1 MDKAFESMT
10 QEADPY
16 EKAAQNCAIPCL
28 TTPLKMFSHLKCNST
43 YSIYFVYILSF

>member
-1 MDKAFESMT
+1 MAQDFLDKALGSMMT

-16 EKAAQNCAIPCL
+16 EKAAQNCAIPFL

-43 YSIYFVYILSF
+43 YSI